1 MPETGLN
8 MFAKVKSIY
17 HYGNRIR
24 IHCSVSLW
32 PINYVIDFAVPTV
45 GRQQQQINLCD
56 LSVRRREIREARK
69 ESNWQTLAHLE
80 RVVYW

>member
-32 PINYVIDFAVPTV
+32 PINYVIDFTVPTV

-56 LSVRRREIREARK
+56 LSVRRREIR
-69 ESNWQTLAHLE
+69 
-80 RVVYW
+80 